1 MAGRV
6 DGEKRKKERKEKRK
20 RIFAD
25 KLRETQE
32 KWKTEEMET

>member
-1 MAGRV
+1 MAVRV
-6 DGEKRKKERKEKRK
+6 DRRELKKKRK

-32 KWKTEEMET
+32 KWKTEEMGT